1 MSVCVY
7 LYFGDYLHL
16 GRNTYVCFH
25 AKVKSLV
32 LTCVHVCF
40 CVSVC
45 VCVCCSQRAA
55 EHMIIDDDSYR
66 PLLILYA
73 EEEDK
78 KGGGRGGG
86 RRREIGVGDVFG
98 KLCWGVGSD
107 GALCVCV
114 CSCTQERLIPPTD
127 P

>member
-1 MSVCVY
+1 M
-7 LYFGDYLHL
+7 
-16 GRNTYVCFH
+16 YVCFH

-40 CVSVC
+40 CVSVY

-55 EHMIIDDDSYR
+55 ERMIIDDDSYR

-78 KGGGRGGG
+78 NGGRGGG
-86 RRREIGVGDVFG
+86 GRQREIGVDDVFG
-98 KLCWGVGSD
+98 KLCWVLGSD
-107 GALCVCV
+107 GVLCVCV
-114 CSCTQERLIPPTD
+114 CVCLCLFAYP
-127 P
+127 